1 MQVILKATLV
11 VLFLKE
17 VGVIL
22 FYINANYR
30 NKVSMLVLLQ
40 KTSKILIVYSE
51 GGETPKVLKRVWREN
66 I

>member
-1 MQVILKATLV
+1 MQVILKALLV
-11 VLFLKE
+11 MLFLKE

-40 KTSKILIVYSE
+40 KTSKFTVRE
-51 GGETPKVLKRVWREN
+51 GETPKVLKRVWRLIEQM
-66 I
+66 